1 MPRIRKTV
9 QSLVVGATDNT
20 NMEIP
25 NLPAI
30 SPTAVD
36 LRRMIDCA
44 ITEQDWISIFSK
56 FRGMAMDGNL
66 KAAEFL
72 AKYRFGLPPTMGTVN
87 DKVSAGI
94 QIVEIIKT
102 TMSRETQDA
111 EIIEGTVEE
120 IE

>member
-72 AKYRFGLPPTMGTVN
+72 AKYRFGMPPSMGQVV
-87 DKVSAGI
+87 DKTSTGI
-94 QIVEIIKT
+94 KVLEVVKT
-102 TMSRETQDA
+102 TFSREEIDA
-111 EIIEGTVEE
+111 DIVDGTAEE
-120 IE
+120 IQ